1 MTKKRFFLITGSLF
15 IVSVVLALALGNAKL
30 DLVELWDVMTGQA
43 TPAQDFVLF
52 ELRMPRILACLL
64 AGASLGLSGLLLQT
78 LTQNPLADSG
88 TLGINAGAGLLIA
101 FALRYLPQGSY
112 MSQVLPLFA
121 VIGGL
126 LVSWSIYQLAKKQ
139 QSTLDPI

>member
-126 LVSWSIYQLAKKQ
+126 LVSWSIYQLAKK
-139 QSTLDPI
+139 

>member
-121 VIGGL
+121 VKIGRAH
-126 LVSWSIYQLAKKQ
+126 V
-139 QSTLDPI
+139 

>member
-15 IVSVVLALALGNAKL
+15 IISVVLSLALGNAKL
-30 DLVELWDVMTGQA
+30 DLIELWDVMTGQA
-43 TPAQDFVLF
+43 TPAQNFVVF
-52 ELRMPRILACLL
+52 ELRMPRVLACLL

-101 FALRYLPQGSY
+101 FSLRYLPQGSY
-112 MSQVLPLFA
+112 MSQSLPLVS

-126 LVSWSIYQLAKKQ
+126 LVS
-139 QSTLDPI
+139 

>member
-43 TPAQDFVLF
+43 TPAQNFVLF

-64 AGASLGLSGLLLQT
+64 AGASLGLSGLLL
-78 LTQNPLADSG
+78 
-88 TLGINAGAGLLIA
+88 
-101 FALRYLPQGSY
+101 
-112 MSQVLPLFA
+112 
-121 VIGGL
+121 
-126 LVSWSIYQLAKKQ
+126 
-139 QSTLDPI
+139 

>member
-88 TLGINAGAGLLIA
+88 TLGST
-101 FALRYLPQGSY
+101 RV
-112 MSQVLPLFA
+112 QVC
-121 VIGGL
+121 
-126 LVSWSIYQLAKKQ
+126 
-139 QSTLDPI
+139 

>member
-43 TPAQDFVLF
+43 TPAQNFVLF

-126 LVSWSIYQLAKKQ
+126 LVSGLIYHLAKKRPKY
-139 QSTLDPI
+139 T